1 MACQE
6 NHKIVAVI
14 TDSFFFKRNFTFA
27 THQGFYVLNES
38 VFINTSSM
46 LLALPW
52 WYYCFPFIKDNLREH
67 KNYSESLHRNILNLK
82 HFVTPEK
89 TIKKTEKK
97 ESSFTVAFSVY
108 WLQVWGIIASMH
120 PQVNRTYVFGSFE
133 SQTNIPHIS
142 KFLLLARLTQDT
154 FLILKNWCLLL
165 IGPLSL

>member
-1 MACQE
+1 MSWMKVYLLILQVCCLHFPGDIIVFPSLKTIWE
-6 NHKIVAVI
+6 N
-14 TDSFFFKRNFTFA
+14 T
-27 THQGFYVLNES
+27 
-38 VFINTSSM
+38 
-46 LLALPW
+46 
-52 WYYCFPFIKDNLREH
+52 

-97 ESSFTVAFSVY
+97 ESSSTVAFSVY
-108 WLQVWGIIASMH
+108 WQQVWGIMASMH
-120 PQVNRTYVFGSFE
+120 TQVNRTYVFGSFE